1 METQTG
7 KQTKKL
13 WLLIAV
19 ESFVLLAAVL
29 WLIYLICSR
38 ELPIQPQVT
47 VEAGSESVSAEL
59 FQTDPE
65 KPLTPVTDLSS
76 LDLNRVGTYE
86 VQFRYND
93 ELCTSTLVVVDTTPP
108 SAQTAPQQIYNDE
121 SLEPNAFITE
131 VFDVGQVTI
140 AFAQTPDFTKVGQQE
155 VSILLTDENGNTA
168 TVTEIL
174 TVIADTTP
182 PVFGRLT
189 DITVWVDG
197 SVSYK
202 KDVTVTDDRD
212 GELPFE
218 VDASKVDLQKVGTYN
233 VVYTA
238 KDKSGNMTTVERKIT
253 VKEKPVINR
262 ELVDQMAKE
271 KLAKIITAG
280 MTPQQKV
287 QAVFNWVRKNMVY
300 VSSPETD
307 IPNAAYVAFTKK
319 RGDCTNYYAVTT
331 VLLDNCGIEN
341 MKIERTGGA
350 TSHVWLLVN
359 VGTGW
364 YHMDTSPQS
373 TKYPFS
379 CFMKTD
385 QEVWDYAKS
394 RGDGRA
400 DYYNFDT
407 TKYPARA
414 TEKYT
419 G

>member
-1 METQTG
+1 METQTVR
-7 KQTKKL
+7 QKKK
-13 WLLIAV
+13 WWIIIAIEAV
-19 ESFVLLAAVL
+19 VLLAAAL
-29 WLIYLICSR
+29 WLICLLYPR
-38 ELPIQPQVT
+38 DLPIQPQVT
-47 VEAGSESVSAEL
+47 VEAGTESVSVEL
-59 FQTDPE
+59 FQTDPG

-76 LDLNRVGTYE
+76 LDLNRVCTYE
-86 VQFRYND
+86 VQFQYDD
-93 ELCTSTLVVVDTTPP
+93 ELCTSMLVVVDTTPP
-108 SAQTAPQQIYNDE
+108 SAHTAPQQIYNDE
-121 SLEPNAFITE
+121 TLEADVFITE
-131 VFDVGQVTI
+131 AFDVSLVSI
-140 AFAQTPDFTKVGQQE
+140 AFAQAPDFTKVGQQE
-155 VSILLTDENGNTA
+155 VLIRLTDESGNTA
-168 TVTEIL
+168 TVTEKL

-182 PVFGRLT
+182 PVFGELP
-189 DITVWVDG
+189 DITVQVG
-197 SVSYK
+197 GAVSYK

-212 GELPFE
+212 GELTFE
-218 VDASKVDLQKVGTYN
+218 VDTSKVDLQKVGTYS
-233 VVYTA
+233 VLYTA
-238 KDKSGNMTTVERKIT
+238 RDKSGNLTMAERKIT
-253 VKEKPVINR
+253 VQEEPVINR
-262 ELVDQMAKE
+262 ELVD
-271 KLAKIITAG
+271 KLAQETINKIITEG

-287 QAVFNWVRKNMVY
+287 KAVFNWVRRNMVY

-319 RGDCTNYYAVTT
+319 RGDCTNYYAVTS